1 MRHRP
6 LGRTALQVSELCLGT
21 MNFGPN
27 TSEADSFELLDRAL
41 DLDLG
46 IDFVDTADQYGVTF
60 GVGATET
67 ILGNSLAQGGE
78 RREQI
83 VSATKLYEPMSDR
96 ANDRGLSE
104 RHIRRAC
111 EASLRR
117 LQTDHIDVDQM
128 LGESPGTVG
137 LSWLLHRPGVSAP
150 IVGPRTMQ
158 QLDEAVHAT
167 TVVLTD
173 QVLARLDEILPGPGP
188 APEAYAW

>member
-46 IDFVDTADQYGVTF
+46 IDFVDTADQYGVT
-60 GVGATET
+60 
-67 ILGNSLAQGGE
+67 
-78 RREQI
+78 
-83 VSATKLYEPMSDR
+83 
-96 ANDRGLSE
+96 
-104 RHIRRAC
+104 
-111 EASLRR
+111 
-117 LQTDHIDVDQM
+117 
-128 LGESPGTVG
+128 
-137 LSWLLHRPGVSAP
+137 AP

-158 QLDEAVHAT
+158 HLDEAVHAT

-173 QVLARLDEILPGPGP
+173 QVLARLDEIFPGPGP